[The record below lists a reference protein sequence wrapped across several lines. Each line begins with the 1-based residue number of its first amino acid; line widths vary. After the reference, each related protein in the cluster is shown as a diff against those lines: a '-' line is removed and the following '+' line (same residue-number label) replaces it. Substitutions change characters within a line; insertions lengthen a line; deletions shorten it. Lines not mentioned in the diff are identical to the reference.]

1 MKLGSKGEGMEE
13 EIKKYFEFKKNLID
27 SITLTGEIYNSL
39 LKIIKNETNDE
50 ITRQKI
56 EEKIIL
62 IKKMANDFFNAFWN
76 FKDQSKPLQEAIEHL
91 RETQILETNKKLQ
104 TPLPTTRNQR
114 FVVHSPQ
121 SDESIF
127 FSKTKEQAQHIQN
140 IIKLSDSELAIYK
153 NFFKHDCK
161 LFQYL
166 ATRLQDYIIFQS
178 FDDDIQKLQQHSNDL
193 NSITTWIETY
203 TQIRDELPKTQ
214 TEYNTLKENTKNLYQ
229 ELELLRQGVI
239 SEGLAKRYAQKK
251 ISNNLLRL
259 TWLTIMAIGLY
270 LFFQLGNTPVSESIK
285 PQNTPE
291 QQHLSLQSQ
300 SLSDY
305 ILVFLKKSPK
315 YLALVWLILFAS
327 RRSNEAGRLASDYA
341 HKEVFASSYEAYKE
355 EIEKLKK
362 IYPQKADELTELN
375 TKLLDSMIGV
385 LSDNPAKSLDT
396 KKTTDE
402 LPAKEL
408 VNFASEVI
416 KLRGK

>member
-1 MKLGSKGEGMEE
+1 MEE
-13 EIKKYFEFKKNLID
+13 EIKKYFEFKKNFID

-39 LKIIKNETNDE
+39 LKIIKTETDE
-50 ITRQKI
+50 IARQKI
-56 EEKIIL
+56 EKKITL
-62 IKKMANDFFNAFWN
+62 TKTMANDFFNAFWE

-91 RETQILETNKKLQ
+91 GEAQILETNRKLQ

-114 FVVHSPQ
+114 FMINSPQ
-121 SDESIF
+121 SDESMF

-140 IIKLSDSELAIYK
+140 IIKLSDSELAIYE

-193 NSITTWIETY
+193 NSITTWLETY

-229 ELELLRQGVI
+229 EIELLRQGAI
-239 SEGLAKRYAQKK
+239 SDGLAKRYIQEKK
-251 ISNNLLRL
+251 SNNRSK
-259 TWLTIMAIGLY
+259 WFWTILVGFGLCG
-270 LFFQLGNTPVSESIK
+270 LFFLSNLPNTISQNLNETTQWG
-285 PQNTPE
+285 QNTQRQIQNP
-291 QQHLSLQSQ
+291 SQ

-305 ILVFLKKSPK
+305 ALNFLKKSPA
-315 YLALVWLILFAS
+315 YLALVWFILFAS
-327 RRSNEAGRLASDYA
+327 RRRNEANRLASDYA

-355 EIEKLKK
+355 EIKKLKE

-416 KLRGK
+416 KLKGK